1 MIENAILI
9 SLSKQI
15 ALQRKIDVIANN
27 MANVNTAGYK
37 HDTIMFEEYL
47 MPVAEM
53 TEMKGK
59 DRLLSYVND
68 TAMYRDYT
76 EGTIEKTDAELDVAI
91 KGDGWLVV
99 QTREGNK
106 YTRNGH
112 LNLNFEGVIVNSD
125 GHPILGDGG
134 PVVIGPGE
142 RGISISS
149 DGTISTSQG
158 VKDRLK
164 LVSFKDHSKLKKEGE
179 TLFISTEVPAPST
192 EARIMQG
199 MVEKSNVKPV
209 LELTELIQA
218 TRTYVSNA
226 KIMQQAQELRQSAIQ
241 TLGRPP
247 QQ

>member
-27 MANVNTAGYK
+27 MANVNTSGYK
-37 HDTIMFEEYL
+37 QDSILFEEYL

-68 TAMYRDYT
+68 TAMYRDYS
-76 EGTIEKTDAELDVAI
+76 EGSIERTNAELDVAI

-112 LNLNFEGVIVNSD
+112 LNLNFEGVIVNTD
-125 GHPILGDGG
+125 GHPILGEGG
-134 PVVIGPGE
+134 PIVIAPGE
-142 RGISISS
+142 KGIVISG
-149 DGTISTSQG
+149 DGTISTDRG
-158 VKDRLK
+158 VKDK
-164 LVSFKDHSKLKKEGE
+164 LQLVKFKDHSILKKEGE
-179 TLFISTEVPAPST
+179 NLFISTERPFPSK

-199 MVEKSNVKPV
+199 MVERSNVKPV

-226 KIMQQAQELRQSAIQ
+226 KILQQAQELRQSAIQ